1 MDATRYKG
9 YYIKLRI
16 TEDADVIAVLD
27 DVKNRQGYIRDL
39 IRKDI
44 VTLDAAIKRHN
55 EESEDDENKT

>member
-1 MDATRYKG
+1 MDATKYKG
-9 YYIKLRI
+9 YYLKLRL

-27 DVKNRQGYIRDL
+27 EVKNRQGYIRDL

-44 VTLDAAIKRHN
+44 VTLDEAIKHCT